1 MIPIFNP
8 KTRWYFSFA
17 KVSVIGW
24 QFPISFIQIL
34 YVVVKFIPRFVFF
47 TWFFESF
54 YKIIY
59 LLYYFYIFI
68 SACYFPISAL
78 NSICDYFSS
87 ILMSYEGKHASCNND
102 CHMVVAVGD
111 LEIVKARKNRKWG
124 NVRRKK
130 NFLC

>member
-1 MIPIFNP
+1 M
-8 KTRWYFSFA
+8 SLL
-17 KVSVIGW
+17 SL
-24 QFPISFIQIL
+24 FPGL
-34 YVVVKFIPRFVFF
+34 FF
-47 TWFFESF
+47 LPGFLNHLK
-54 YKIIY
+54 KIIY

-111 LEIVKARKNRKWG
+111 LEIVKA
-124 NVRRKK
+124 
-130 NFLC
+130 

>member
-8 KTRWYFSFA
+8 KQDDIFHLLKFLLLGSNF
-17 KVSVIGW
+17 
-24 QFPISFIQIL
+24 QFHL
-34 YVVVKFIPRFVFF
+34 YGSCMSLLSLFPGCFF
-47 TWFFESF
+47 TCFLESF
-54 YKIIY
+54 LKIIY
-59 LLYYFYIFI
+59 LIYYFYIFI

-111 LEIVKARKNRKWG
+111 LEIVKA
-124 NVRRKK
+124 
-130 NFLC
+130 